1 MKIELR
7 PWRLADAPALAGLIN
22 NKKVQDNLR
31 DGLPF
36 PYTTAHAEQFL
47 AQMLNACPNDV
58 FARAIVAEGAVVGS
72 LTAERQKN
80 IHRYTAELGYY
91 IGEPYWGRGITT
103 AAVRAACAWLF
114 ANTDLVR
121 LYAEPFARNRAS
133 CRVLEKAGFTLEGR
147 LRQNAVKNGKSE
159 DMMLYSLLREEW
171 GRQA

>member
-47 AQMLNACPNDV
+47 AQVLDACPNDV

-103 AAVRAACAWLF
+103 AAVSRPAPGFLPTPIWCAFTPNPSRATALPAGCWKKPGSRWRAGCAR
-114 ANTDLVR
+114 T
-121 LYAEPFARNRAS
+121 P
-133 CRVLEKAGFTLEGR
+133 
-147 LRQNAVKNGKSE
+147 
-159 DMMLYSLLREEW
+159 
-171 GRQA
+171 

>member
-1 MKIELR
+1 M
-7 PWRLADAPALAGLIN
+7 
-22 NKKVQDNLR
+22 
-31 DGLPF
+31 
-36 PYTTAHAEQFL
+36 
-47 AQMLNACPNDV
+47 PNDV

-147 LRQNAVKNGKSE
+147 LRQNAVKNGKRE

-171 GRQA
+171 AGKLETGGKKRIKNLAKK